1 MLAILENPMH
11 PAMNQL
17 GQLPASERLDIV
29 QDLWDSISE
38 SRSQMPIQDWQRE
51 LAKARL
57 AEFADQEDDFGLTRQ
72 QLWQDVDGRRGS

>member
-1 MLAILENPMH
+1 MH

-17 GQLPASERLDIV
+17 GQLPASERLDLV

-38 SRSQMPIQDWQRE
+38 SCDQMPIQDWQRE

-57 AEFADQEDDFGLTRQ
+57 AEFDGQDDEFGLSREQ
-72 QLWQDVDGRRGS
+72 VWQEVDGRRGS

>member
-1 MLAILENPMH
+1 MH

-17 GQLPASERLDIV
+17 GQLSVSERLDLV

-38 SRSQMPIQDWQRE
+38 SREQMPVQDWHRE

-57 AEFADQEDDFGLTRQ
+57 AEFEGQEDEFGLSREQ
-72 QLWQDVDGRRGS
+72 VWQEADDRRGS